1 MAYEQSNLISRP
13 SGPDSERNLIG
24 RRQALCTL
32 AGITTAVAGITLLG
46 VGTARAA
53 EADFDANPVPD
64 TVTAQEVAQQVEF
77 DAEAARQLAMV
88 EALIPNNLELGGWSI
103 QKVQAPMLG
112 AIPVVMRTPAGESFQ
127 IDVLARDA
135 EIAGIADT
143 KNFSLFVANSGNGS
157 KTTDELQAR
166 GAKVLAHHL
175 SRTERSGTPLPSLL
189 TLTERSR
196 RHPFGTFGVL
206 G

>member
-1 MAYEQSNLISRP
+1 MAYEQNSNLSP
-13 SGPDSERNLIG
+13 LEMIG

-32 AGITTAVAGITLLG
+32 AGISTAVAGFALFG
-46 VGTARAA
+46 VGTAHAA
-53 EADFDANPVPD
+53 DNAGSTVD
-64 TVTAQEVAQQVEF
+64 TASATDVVTAQEVTEQVEL

-88 EALIPNNLELGGWSI
+88 EALIPKNLELGSWSI

-127 IDVLARDA
+127 VDVLARDSA
-135 EIAGIADT
+135 RPGIADT
-143 KNFSLFVANSGNGS
+143 KHFSLFVANSGNGS
-157 KTTDELQAR
+157 KSTDEWQAR
-166 GAKVLAHHL
+166 GVKVLAHHL

-189 TLTERSR
+189 TLSERSS

>member
-1 MAYEQSNLISRP
+1 MPYEQSTPNS
-13 SGPDSERNLIG
+13 LIG

-32 AGITTAVAGITLLG
+32 AGISTAVAGIALIG

-53 EADFDANPVPD
+53 ESNLDAPTNV
-64 TVTAQEVAQQVEF
+64 VTAQEVAEQVEY

-88 EALIPNNLELGGWSI
+88 EALIPRDLELGGWSI

-127 IDVLARDA
+127 IDVLARDSRV
-135 EIAGIADT
+135 AGVADT
-143 KNFSLFVANSGNGS
+143 KHFSLFVANSGNGS
-157 KTTDELQAR
+157 KSTDEWQAR

-175 SRTERSGTPLPSLL
+175 SRTERSGAPLPALL
-189 TLTERSR
+189 TLSERSS

>member
-1 MAYEQSNLISRP
+1 MAYEQSTEHNLS
-13 SGPDSERNLIG
+13 SIG
-24 RRQALCTL
+24 RRQALCTF
-32 AGITTAVAGITLLG
+32 AGISAAVAGFALLG

-53 EADFDANPVPD
+53 ESIDTASTAPTQ

-88 EALIPNNLELGGWSI
+88 EALIPKDLELGSWSI

-112 AIPVVMRTPAGESFQ
+112 AIPVVMRSPAGESFQ
-127 IDVLARDA
+127 VDVLARDSSLP
-135 EIAGIADT
+135 GIADT
-143 KNFSLFVANSGNGS
+143 KHFSLFVANNGNGS
-157 KTTDELQAR
+157 KSTDELQAR
-166 GAKVLAHHL
+166 GAKILAHHL

-189 TLTERSR
+189 TLAQRSS
-196 RHPFGTFGVL
+196 RHPDGTFGVL

>member
-1 MAYEQSNLISRP
+1 MAYEQSTPESNLI
-13 SGPDSERNLIG
+13 N

-32 AGITTAVAGITLLG
+32 AGISAGISVAVAGFALVG
-46 VGTARAA
+46 VGTAHAA
-53 EADFDANPVPD
+53 EPSSVGGAPAN
-64 TVTAQEVAQQVEF
+64 TVTAQEVTEQAEF

-88 EALIPNNLELGGWSI
+88 EALIPNDLELGGWAI

-112 AIPVVMRTPAGESFQ
+112 GIPVVMRTPSGETFQ
-127 IDVLARDA
+127 IDVLARDRSV
-135 EIAGIADT
+135 AGIAET
-143 KNFSLFVANSGNGS
+143 RHFSLFVANSGNGS
-157 KTTDELQAR
+157 KATDELQAR

-175 SRTERSGTPLPSLL
+175 SRTELSGAPLPSLL
-189 TLTERSR
+189 TLTERSS

>member
-1 MAYEQSNLISRP
+1 MAYEQSTPESNLII
-13 SGPDSERNLIG
+13 N

-32 AGITTAVAGITLLG
+32 AGISAAVAGFALIG
-46 VGTARAA
+46 VGSARAA
-53 EADFDANPVPD
+53 ESDSVGGAPIGGAPGN
-64 TVTAQEVAQQVEF
+64 TVTAHEVAEQVEF
-77 DAEAARQLAMV
+77 DAEAARQLAVV
-88 EALIPNNLELGGWSI
+88 EALIPNNLELGGWAI

-127 IDVLARDA
+127 IDVLARDPGTP
-135 EIAGIADT
+135 GIAET
-143 KNFSLFVANSGNGS
+143 KHFSLFVANSGNGS
-157 KTTDELQAR
+157 KSTDEWQAR

-175 SRTERSGTPLPSLL
+175 SRTERGGTPLPSLL
-189 TLTERSR
+189 TMNERSS

>member
-1 MAYEQSNLISRP
+1 MAYEQSTEHNLS
-13 SGPDSERNLIG
+13 SIG
-24 RRQALCTL
+24 RRQALCTF
-32 AGITTAVAGITLLG
+32 AGISAAVAGFALLG

-53 EADFDANPVPD
+53 ESTLDTASTAPAQ

-88 EALIPNNLELGGWSI
+88 EALIPKDLELGNWSI

-112 AIPVVMRTPAGESFQ
+112 AIPVVMRSPAGESFQ
-127 IDVLARDA
+127 VDVLARDSSLP
-135 EIAGIADT
+135 GIADT
-143 KNFSLFVANSGNGS
+143 KHFSLFVANNGNGS
-157 KTTDELQAR
+157 KSTDELQAR
-166 GAKVLAHHL
+166 GAKILAHHL

-189 TLTERSR
+189 TLAQRSS
-196 RHPFGTFGVL
+196 RHPDGTFGVL

>member
-1 MAYEQSNLISRP
+1 MAYEQSTPNLST
-13 SGPDSERNLIG
+13 

-32 AGITTAVAGITLLG
+32 AGISTAVAGFALLG

-53 EADFDANPVPD
+53 NDAGSSFDTTGNVPATD
-64 TVTAQEVAQQVEF
+64 LVTAQEVAEQVEL

-88 EALIPNNLELGGWSI
+88 EALIPKNLELGSWSI
-103 QKVQAPMLG
+103 QKVQAPMFG

-127 IDVLARDA
+127 VDVLARDSNRP
-135 EIAGIADT
+135 GIADT
-143 KNFSLFVANSGNGS
+143 KHFSLFVANSGNGS
-157 KTTDELQAR
+157 KSTDEWQAR
-166 GAKVLAHHL
+166 GVKVLAHHL

-189 TLTERSR
+189 TLAERSS

>member
-1 MAYEQSNLISRP
+1 MAYEQSTP
-13 SGPDSERNLIG
+13 ERNLSSIG
-24 RRQALCTL
+24 RRQALCTF
-32 AGITTAVAGITLLG
+32 AGISAAVAGFALLG

-53 EADFDANPVPD
+53 ESTIDTDGASTAPAQ
-64 TVTAQEVAQQVEF
+64 TVTAQEVAQQVEV

-88 EALIPNNLELGGWSI
+88 EALIPKNLELGNWSI
-103 QKVQAPMLG
+103 QKVQAPTLG

-127 IDVLARDA
+127 VDVLARDSHCP
-135 EIAGIADT
+135 GIADT
-143 KNFSLFVANSGNGS
+143 KHFSLFVANNGNGS
-157 KTTDELQAR
+157 KSTDELQAR
-166 GAKVLAHHL
+166 GAKILAHHL

-189 TLTERSR
+189 TLVERSS

>member
-1 MAYEQSNLISRP
+1 MAYEQSTPNLSP
-13 SGPDSERNLIG
+13 GSDLIG

-32 AGITTAVAGITLLG
+32 AGISTAVAGIALLG

-53 EADFDANPVPD
+53 ELD
-64 TVTAQEVAQQVEF
+64 TASPTGNVVTAQEVAEQVEY

-88 EALIPNNLELGGWSI
+88 EALIPRDLELGSWSI

-127 IDVLARDA
+127 IDVLARDSSCP
-135 EIAGIADT
+135 GVADT
-143 KNFSLFVANSGNGS
+143 KHFSLFVANSGNGS
-157 KTTDELQAR
+157 KSTDEWQAR

-175 SRTERSGTPLPSLL
+175 SRTERSGAPLPALL
-189 TLTERSR
+189 TMSERSS

>member
-1 MAYEQSNLISRP
+1 MAYEQST
-13 SGPDSERNLIG
+13 ERNLSSIG
-24 RRQALCTL
+24 RRQALCTF
-32 AGITTAVAGITLLG
+32 AGISAAVAGFALLG

-53 EADFDANPVPD
+53 ESTDTAGTAPAQ

-88 EALIPNNLELGGWSI
+88 EALIPKNLELGNWSI

-127 IDVLARDA
+127 VDVLARDA
-135 EIAGIADT
+135 ALPGIADT
-143 KNFSLFVANSGNGS
+143 KHFSLFVANNGNGS
-157 KTTDELQAR
+157 KSTDELQAR
-166 GAKVLAHHL
+166 GAKILAHHL

-189 TLTERSR
+189 TLAQRSSQ
-196 RHPFGTFGVL
+196 HPDGTFGVL

>member
-1 MAYEQSNLISRP
+1 MAYEQSTP
-13 SGPDSERNLIG
+13 ERNLSSIG
-24 RRQALCTL
+24 RRQALCTF
-32 AGITTAVAGITLLG
+32 AGISAAVAGITLLG

-53 EADFDANPVPD
+53 ESPIDTDGALGTAPTSQ
-64 TVTAQEVAQQVEF
+64 TVTAHEVTQQVEF

-88 EALIPNNLELGGWSI
+88 EALIPKSLELGNWSI
-103 QKVQAPMLG
+103 QKVQAPVFG

-127 IDVLARDA
+127 VDVLARDSSQP
-135 EIAGIADT
+135 GIADT
-143 KNFSLFVANSGNGS
+143 RHFSLFVANNGNGS
-157 KTTDELQAR
+157 KSTDELQAR
-166 GAKVLAHHL
+166 GAKMLAHHL

-189 TLTERSR
+189 TLVERSS

>member
-1 MAYEQSNLISRP
+1 MAYEQSTP
-13 SGPDSERNLIG
+13 ERNLSSIG
-24 RRQALCTL
+24 RRQALCTF
-32 AGITTAVAGITLLG
+32 AGISAAVAGFALLG

-53 EADFDANPVPD
+53 ESTID
-64 TVTAQEVAQQVEF
+64 TAGTATQTITAQEVTQQVEF

-88 EALIPNNLELGGWSI
+88 EALIPKDLELGSWSI

-127 IDVLARDA
+127 VDVLARDSDCP
-135 EIAGIADT
+135 GIADT
-143 KNFSLFVANSGNGS
+143 KHFSLFVANNGNGS
-157 KTTDELQAR
+157 KSTDELQAR
-166 GAKVLAHHL
+166 GAKILAHHL

-189 TLTERSR
+189 TLGERSS